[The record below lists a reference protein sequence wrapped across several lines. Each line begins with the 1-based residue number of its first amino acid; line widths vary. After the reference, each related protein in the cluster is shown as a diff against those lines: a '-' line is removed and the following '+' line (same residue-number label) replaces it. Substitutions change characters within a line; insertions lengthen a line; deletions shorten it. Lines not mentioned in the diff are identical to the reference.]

1 MKALLI
7 ALNCIFAL
15 GITWGVLSNLGK
27 PSVDEDEYFIKR
39 KPGKKTTVRKTTSK
53 KSAAVS
59 NGPAQR
65 TAAEIEQIIV
75 EKNIFNPARCPNAR
89 VFGRRTGG
97 NARLNLTLVGTF
109 TIDNVSGAII
119 LQRQQAQQNR
129 MMMNQ
134 PWMMGRAMMMNQNN
148 NNNNRFR
155 QRFMPGMFPGMQN
168 NNNNNNNQPAVVY
181 KQYVRVGEVMA
192 NGYKLESVTRT
203 SAVLTKGSERMELTI
218 VEASQNAGGRSNTS
232 NSNRNNN
239 PFRMSPQQMRQWMQ
253 MMGGGRNNM
262 GNWNRGGRN
271 NNNNRNSM
279 GNRR

>member
-1 MKALLI
+1 MKAVLI
-7 ALNCIFAL
+7 ALNCLFAL
-15 GITWGVLSNLGK
+15 GITWGILSDLGK

-39 KPGKKTTVRKTTSK
+39 KPGKKTTVRKTNTK
-53 KSAAVS
+53 KGAVAS
-59 NGPAQR
+59 RGPAKR
-65 TAAEIEQIIV
+65 ESAEIEQIIV

-129 MMMNQ
+129 MMMMNQ
-134 PWMMGRAMMMNQNN
+134 PWMMGRAMMMNQ

-218 VEASQNAGGRSNTS
+218 VEASQNAGGKS
-232 NSNRNNN
+232 NSANNNRNN

-253 MMGGGRNNM
+253 MMGGRNNM
-262 GNWNRGGRN
+262 WNWNRGGRN
-271 NNNNRNSM
+271 NNNNRNSTR
-279 GNRR
+279 NRR

>member
-1 MKALLI
+1 MKILLI

-15 GITWGVLSNLGK
+15 GIAWGILSALGK

-39 KPGKKTTVRKTTSK
+39 KAGKKTTVRKTTSK
-53 KSAAVS
+53 KSTVAA
-59 NGPAQR
+59 NGPAKR
-65 TAAEIEQIIV
+65 ASAEIEQIIV

-109 TIDNVSGAII
+109 TIDKVSGAII
-119 LQRQQAQQNR
+119 LQRQQQNR

-134 PWMMGRAMMMNQNN
+134 PPWMMGRSMMMNQNN
-148 NNNNRFR
+148 GMNNNNRFR

-168 NNNNNNNQPAVVY
+168 NNNNDQQSVVY

-203 SAVLTKGSERMELTI
+203 SAVLSRGSERMELAL
-218 VEASQNAGGRSNTS
+218 VEASKNAGGKSATATN
-232 NSNRNNN
+232 NNRN
-239 PFRMSPQQMRQWMQ
+239 PFQMSPQQMRQWMQ
-253 MMGGGRNNM
+253 MMRNGRMGGMGFGGRNNQV
-262 GNWNRGGRN
+262 GLTT
-271 NNNNRNSM
+271 
-279 GNRR
+279 

>member
-1 MKALLI
+1 MKILLI

-15 GITWGVLSNLGK
+15 GIAWGILSALGK

-53 KSAAVS
+53 KSAVAS
-59 NGPAQR
+59 NGPAKR
-65 TAAEIEQIIV
+65 ASAEIEQIIV

-89 VFGRRTGG
+89 VFGRRPGG

-134 PWMMGRAMMMNQNN
+134 PWMMGRGMMMNQ

-218 VEASQNAGGRSNTS
+218 VEASQNAGGKS
-232 NSNRNNN
+232 NSANNNRNN

-253 MMGGGRNNM
+253 MMGGRNNM
-262 GNWNRGGRN
+262 WNWNRGGRN
-271 NNNNRNSM
+271 NNNRNFR
-279 GNRR
+279 GNR

>member
-1 MKALLI
+1 MKILLI

-15 GITWGVLSNLGK
+15 GIAWGILSALGK

-39 KPGKKTTVRKTTSK
+39 KAGKKTTVRKTTSK
-53 KSAAVS
+53 KSAVAS
-59 NGPAQR
+59 TGPAKR
-65 TAAEIEQIIV
+65 ASAEIEQIIV

-89 VFGRRTGG
+89 VFGRRPGG

-109 TIDNVSGAII
+109 TIDKVSGAII

-134 PWMMGRAMMMNQNN
+134 PWMMGRGMMMNQNN
-148 NNNNRFR
+148 GMNNNNRFR

-168 NNNNNNNQPAVVY
+168 NNNNNDQQSVVY

-203 SAVLTKGSERMELTI
+203 SAILTKGSERMELTI
-218 VEASQNAGGRSNTS
+218 VEASKNAGGKSGTTAN
-232 NSNRNNN
+232 NNRN
-239 PFRMSPQQMRQWMQ
+239 PFQMSPQQMRQWMQ
-253 MMGGGRNNM
+253 MMGGGRNNF

-271 NNNNRNSM
+271 NNNNRNSR
-279 GNRR
+279 GNR

>member
-1 MKALLI
+1 MKILLI

-15 GITWGVLSNLGK
+15 GIAWGILSALGK

-53 KSAAVS
+53 KSVAVS

-119 LQRQQAQQNR
+119 LQKQQAQQNR

-148 NNNNRFR
+148 NNNRFR

-168 NNNNNNNQPAVVY
+168 NNNNNNDQQSVVY

-192 NGYKLESVTRT
+192 NGYKLESVTRS
-203 SAVLTKGSERMELTI
+203 SAILTKGSERMELTI
-218 VEASQNAGGRSNTS
+218 VEASKNAGGKSSTS
-232 NSNRNNN
+232 NNNNRNN

-253 MMGGGRNNM
+253 MMRNGRMGGF
-262 GNWNRGGRN
+262 GGRN
-271 NNNNRNSM
+271 NNNRNFR
-279 GNRR
+279 GNR

>member
-1 MKALLI
+1 M
-7 ALNCIFAL
+7 
-15 GITWGVLSNLGK
+15 
-27 PSVDEDEYFIKR
+27 R
-39 KPGKKTTVRKTTSK
+39 
-53 KSAAVS
+53 
-59 NGPAQR
+59 
-65 TAAEIEQIIV
+65 
-75 EKNIFNPARCPNAR
+75 
-89 VFGRRTGG
+89 
-97 NARLNLTLVGTF
+97 
-109 TIDNVSGAII
+109 
-119 LQRQQAQQNR
+119 
-129 MMMNQ
+129 
-134 PWMMGRAMMMNQNN
+134 GRAMMMNQ